1 MEKTKLVIDGLVNTI
16 KEQID
21 GGMDKNSIAA
31 FVQLDNIFGI
41 AIWANDT
48 EELNDEE
55 RYYYNVEL
63 RWRIGEI
70 YSWGELYEEDTMAT
84 ETMDLSEL
92 SSAVGSI
99 IDLYDRDKGEVIP
112 KESYVFQTL
121 WDIDDFDIDTGGDE
135 NVEDINMAEMEENF
149 YKGYKG

>member
-1 MEKTKLVIDGLVNTI
+1 MEKAGLIIDGLVNTI

-31 FVQLDNIFGI
+31 FVQLDNIFSI

-70 YSWGELYEEDTMAT
+70 YSWGELYEDCVVCTNT
-84 ETMDLSEL
+84 IDLSEL
-92 SSAVGSI
+92 RSAIGSI
-99 IDLYDRDKGEVIP
+99 IDLYDRCKSEVIP

-121 WDIDDFDIDTGGDE
+121 WDINDFDIDTGGDE